1 MRKKNVIYFL
11 CPKLSAVIKYWNLKE
26 RFCFMKTDPLK
37 NIDELVQT
45 LQSLKKLSAQICGAA
60 QLCAKRISEGS
71 SIFSCGNGGSAA
83 DAMHFAEELSGRY
96 KHDRRALPGICLNSD
111 SCALTCIAND
121 FGYERVFARQ
131 LEAFAKAGD
140 VLVLFSSSGTSPN
153 LVAALETAKRLGVY
167 TVMLCGKDGG
177 KCAGLADAEIIVPSQ
192 NGARVQEAHSVLL
205 HTIIEEIE
213 ANIQK

>member
-11 CPKLSAVIKYWNLKE
+11 FPKLSAVIKYWNLKE

-83 DAMHFAEELSGRY
+83 DAMHFAEELSG
-96 KHDRRALPGICLNSD
+96 
-111 SCALTCIAND
+111 ND

-140 VLVLFSSSGTSPN
+140 VLVLFSSSGNSPN